1 MNESFEIPADH
12 KVYINPQANPAGSD
26 LVAGSG
32 YQQAP
37 GPVPINDQAPMAPG
51 PKFIQAPVFNVPQPG
66 DTDPNSNQVPAYQQ
80 VPPPITTHPQLVP
93 VSYNVPQSPA
103 QLPAPHN
110 QLGVTQTP
118 AGWDANRGAWLQ
130 QPNMAGQTLVGQ
142 QIPTTG
148 LDVERLKPPK
158 VAGYNQLAQP
168 AAPINQAVRMIPN
181 QQTYIQQ
188 PAPQG
193 RDPTSSPSGPAQSFT
208 WAGQSEPAQLTGYLG
223 QTSNPQIMSPIAAT
237 QVNPTLPTKKAR
249 LVIQPPS
256 QTAQAAV
263 GNNLTVARPVHSIP
277 SRSGGGLV
285 YSHNEKLK
293 KKHHLSGFVMR
304 VLVFC
309 LMGGAVSG
317 SFIVLPKINAWWGG
331 FQMNDEKQ
339 VHNVFTE
346 LLTNSSHSYDIRLE
360 SYEFRGLSD
369 DTQRLIG
376 LPTTASDKSV
386 LVTIEG
392 SFTSDYSNYQNDIH
406 FDVSANNSVEI
417 EMSTITDANSRDQ
430 SLKIDGISRGSQ
442 QKPLPGLD
450 GWRSVN
456 KSILANS
463 NYHSAEIINGLMTNY
478 NFAEYSLLLPNIHIP
493 NKKDRQQVAKNLQV
507 NKIYQVQD
515 CVPSIKTKPKVTTC
529 QISVDKESLY
539 DFYQTVYEQ
548 ILDQEIP
555 SYYSILSTA
564 NVSDQ
569 GAILPSSFRLK
580 IDTQTDLPISL
591 VADLATTN
599 NISGDFQTNRLIIN
613 YKDFKIPK
621 IVSNRQA
628 KLLTAQDL
636 LVLDRALQNT
646 SKDKEIKGDSNP

>member
-1 MNESFEIPADH
+1 MPQAPTQPPAPNNLTPAQTPVGWSADH
-12 KVYINPQANPAGSD
+12 
-26 LVAGSG
+26 
-32 YQQAP
+32 
-37 GPVPINDQAPMAPG
+37 
-51 PKFIQAPVFNVPQPG
+51 
-66 DTDPNSNQVPAYQQ
+66 
-80 VPPPITTHPQLVP
+80 
-93 VSYNVPQSPA
+93 
-103 QLPAPHN
+103 
-110 QLGVTQTP
+110 
-118 AGWDANRGAWLQ
+118 GAWSQ
-130 QPNMAGQTLVGQ
+130 QPNMAGQTLIGQ
-142 QIPTTG
+142 QIPNTG
-148 LDVERLKPPK
+148 LDAEHLKPPT
-158 VAGYNQLAQP
+158 VASYNQLAQP
-168 AAPINQAVRMIPN
+168 AAPLNQEIRMAPN
-181 QQTYIQQ
+181 QQAYIQQ
-188 PAPQG
+188 LTPQG
-193 RDPTSSPSGPAQSFT
+193 RDPTSPPTGPAQSFT
-208 WAGQSEPAQLTGYLG
+208 WAGQSEPAQLTSYLG
-223 QTSNPQIMSPIAAT
+223 QASNPQIMSPMAT
-237 QVNPTLPTKKAR
+237 TQLNPAPPTRKR
-249 LVIQPPS
+249 LVIQPPPQQQS
-256 QTAQAAV
+256 QTTLD
-263 GNNLTVARPVHSIP
+263 NLTLKQTVRSLP
-277 SRSGGGLV
+277 SRSDQSLV

-339 VHNVFTE
+339 VHNVFE
-346 LLTNSSHSYDIRLE
+346 GLLANSSHSYDIRLE

-369 DTQRLIG
+369 NTQQLIG
-376 LPTTASDKSV
+376 LPTTTSDKPV

-406 FDVSANNSVEI
+406 FDVSASNSVEI
-417 EMSTITDANSRDQ
+417 EISTITDANSRDQ
-430 SLKIDGISRGSQ
+430 SLKIDSLARGSQ

-456 KSILANS
+456 KSILTNS
-463 NYHSAEIINGLMTNY
+463 NYHSAEIINSLMTNY
-478 NFAEYSLLLPNIHIP
+478 NFAEYSLLLPNIYIP
-493 NKKDRQQVAKNLQV
+493 NKKDRQQAAKNLQV
-507 NKIYQVQD
+507 NKVYQVED

-564 NVSDQ
+564 NISDQ
-569 GAILPSSFRLK
+569 GAILPSSFRVK

-599 NISGDFQTNRLIIN
+599 NISGDFQANRLIIN
-613 YKDFKIPK
+613 YKDLEIPK

-628 KLLTAQDL
+628 KLLSPQDL

-646 SKDKEIKGDSNP
+646 PQQKVSTKENSETIATNPKAGP